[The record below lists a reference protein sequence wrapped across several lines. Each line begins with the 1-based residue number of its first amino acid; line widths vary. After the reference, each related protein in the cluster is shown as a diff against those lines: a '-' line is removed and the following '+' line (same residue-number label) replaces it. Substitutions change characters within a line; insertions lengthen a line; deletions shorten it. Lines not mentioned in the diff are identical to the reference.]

1 MKNPRYLNRLKEI
14 LAEKGIHRISDMRN
28 LSELKRMKDV
38 REFFQDM
45 QRHRRY
51 RRLAEIMVTYPRW
64 TVATVMIVTLL
75 FSLAALNLE
84 IDPDPWKMVPQ
95 HDPAVLYWEEVQDL
109 FGSSDNLIVAVVSPD
124 TVFSERSLAKVDELS
139 DRLEKLT
146 VTNERDVAAIEKMG
160 DKYGGELGEL
170 LSGICEDGLDRSDRG
185 DIARAIEMAEAD
197 PDVKTSEVKKL
208 EDIRIALTP
217 LDDVISISTVEHID
231 TVNGVLY
238 TDPLM
243 EDVPDSD
250 AELSALTGRL
260 ADNDMLSDGMVS
272 DDHTATLIFTTLT
285 YEGHVGRTIALKN
298 ALDKMTEEL
307 GGPEQYYMSGVP
319 IIMTWEAIYMQNDM
333 TSLVP
338 AVIILIM
345 FILFVVFRNVRGMM
359 TPLMVVVI
367 SVIWTLGLMALIKVP
382 ISIITTAMP
391 VILVAIGCADGIHI
405 ITEFYG
411 RLSEGVEKRTAIVD
425 TMEEITSPVIMTS
438 LTSMA
443 GFASLV
449 TSSLSPIRE
458 FGIFT
463 AFGIFAAMIFS
474 LTFIPAMMM
483 ILAPPKKIGR
493 AVKRTGSRTLLTRF
507 LDSVGT
513 VTVKRKR
520 LVVLA
525 MIPLFIFVIFMTSR
539 VVVGYGFMRD
549 FRKNSEV
556 KISDNIINEK
566 FPGSISINVILDS
579 GNTDGAKDPEF
590 LKSVELLQERME
602 EDPLVGGSTSIV
614 DFIKRMNYVMHDKDT
629 AYNRLPLTVERVVV
643 ESGDGDEADETVEEV
658 SGRDLVAQ
666 YLLLYE
672 NSGGEDIEKVVDFDY
687 RQVNVVF
694 QLKTS
699 YSRDI
704 FEIQKEVQGN
714 IDELFTD
721 GASGHMSGVGD
732 LIVIISNY
740 IVRSQLISLVTS
752 ICVVLLML
760 FIVFRSFKAGIFSML
775 PLVFTILANFT
786 IMKCF
791 SVNLDVATAM
801 IASMALGIGIDY
813 AIHFV
818 TRYRIEV
825 FLKNREPDEAIT
837 ETIHTTGRAIVFN
850 ALAVAAGFLVLIFSH
865 FIPIMNIGWLVAATM
880 LISALVTIVVL
891 PALISLFG
899 LDDKIL
905 KNITSFIAGALK
917 N

>member
-1 MKNPRYLNRLKEI
+1 MKNPRYLKKLKKI
-14 LAEKGIHRISDMRN
+14 LTEKGIHRFSDIQN
-28 LSELKRMKDV
+28 LEELKRTGDV

-51 RRLAEIMVTYPRW
+51 RRLAELMVTYPWW
-64 TVATVMIVTLL
+64 TVTVVMIVTLL
-75 FSLAALNLE
+75 FSLAMLNLE
-84 IDPDPWKMVPQ
+84 VDPDPWKMVPD
-95 HDPAVLYWEEVQDL
+95 HDPAVEYWEEVKDL

-124 TVFSERSLAKVDELS
+124 TIFSETTLAKVDELT
-139 DRLEKLT
+139 DRLERLT
-146 VTNERDVAAIEKMG
+146 VTDERDVAMLEKTAK
-160 DKYGGELGEL
+160 KYGGELGDL
-170 LSGICEDGLDRSDRG
+170 LLTICEDGLDRSDRG

-197 PDVKTSEVKKL
+197 PDVKESVAEKL

-217 LDDVISISTVEHID
+217 LDDIVGISTVEHID
-231 TVNGVLY
+231 TVGGVLY

-243 EDVPDSD
+243 EGVPGSAD
-250 AELSALTGRL
+250 ELSALAERL
-260 ADNDMLSDGMVS
+260 NDNDMLKDGMVS
-272 DDHTATLIFTTLT
+272 SDNSATLIFSALT
-285 YEGHVGRTIALKN
+285 FEGHPRRTIALKN
-298 ALDKMTEEL
+298 AIDDITDEL
-307 GGPEQYYMSGVP
+307 GGPEEYYMSGVP
-319 IIMTWEAIYMQNDM
+319 IILTWEAIYMENDM
-333 TSLVP
+333 LTLVP

-345 FILFVVFRNVRGMM
+345 VILFIVFRNVRGMM

-367 SVIWTLGLMALIKVP
+367 SVIWTLGLMALVKVP
-382 ISIITTAMP
+382 LSIITTAMP

-405 ITEFYG
+405 ITEYYG
-411 RLSEGVEKRTAIVD
+411 RLSQGVEKRTAIVD
-425 TMEEITSPVIMTS
+425 TMEEISSPVIMTS

-443 GFASLV
+443 GFGSLV
-449 TSSLSPIRE
+449 TSSLGPIRE
-458 FGIFT
+458 FGVFT

-483 ILAPPKKIGR
+483 ILAPPKRIGR
-493 AVKRTGSRTLLTRF
+493 AVERTDRPTPLSRF
-507 LDSVGT
+507 LDTVT
-513 VTVKRKR
+513 LVTVKKKR

-525 MIPLFIFVIFMTSR
+525 MIPLFVFVVFMTSR
-539 VVVGYGFMRD
+539 VDVGYGFMRD
-549 FRKNSEV
+549 FRKSSEIR
-556 KISDNIINEK
+556 ISDDVINEK
-566 FPGSISINVILDS
+566 FPGSISINVILDTGS
-579 GNTDGAKDPEF
+579 ADGAKDPEF
-590 LKSVELLQERME
+590 LEKVALLQERLG
-602 EDPLVGGSTSIV
+602 EDPLVGDSTSIV
-614 DFIKRMNYVMHDKDT
+614 DFIDRMNYVMHDKDP
-629 AYNRLPLTVERVVV
+629 AYNRLPKPVERVVV
-643 ESGDGDEADETVEEV
+643 ETDGEEEIVEEV

-672 NSGGEDIEKVVDFDY
+672 NSGGEDIEKVVDFEY
-687 RQVNVVF
+687 RLVNVVF

-699 YSRDI
+699 YSREI
-704 FEIQKEVQGN
+704 IEIQKEAHGY
-714 IDELFTD
+714 IDEIFTD
-721 GASGHMSGVGD
+721 GTSGHLSGVGD

-791 SVNLDVATAM
+791 GINLDVATAM

-825 FLKNREPDEAIT
+825 FLKNKTPEEAVS
-837 ETIHTTGRAIVFN
+837 ETIHTTGRAIIFN

-880 LISALVTIVVL
+880 LISSLVTIVLL
-891 PALISLFG
+891 PALITLFG

-905 KNITSFIAGALK
+905 KNVASLIAGALK